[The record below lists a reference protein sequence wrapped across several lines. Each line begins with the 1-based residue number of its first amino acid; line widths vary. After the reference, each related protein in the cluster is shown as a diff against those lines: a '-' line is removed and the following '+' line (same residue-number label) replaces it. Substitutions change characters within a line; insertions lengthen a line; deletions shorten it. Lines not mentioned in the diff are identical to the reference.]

1 MRRLRP
7 TDGTAVHRRAA
18 VYHMAKCRKG
28 TTPLHSQLRLE
39 MKACYDQLK
48 LEARET
54 EDGEDADVEAMAD
67 VDGIEV
73 GLENVIRDI
82 DADLA
87 KLDRLEPTLN
97 AQRAVFPEGYGQVI
111 DPEGSAQ
118 REVLPALKVRLGAFQ
133 SHPEIASQ
141 LARLDAAEA
150 TFTTALTAVDATG
163 TRVDVLFAEER
174 AARQAIR
181 VQLESAHGRLR
192 DLYKSRPALAEA
204 FFLNEGAPRRAKKE
218 EEGPKEP
225 AATAPLR

>member
-1 MRRLRP
+1 
-7 TDGTAVHRRAA
+7 
-18 VYHMAKCRKG
+18 MAR
-28 TTPLHSQLRLE
+28 
-39 MKACYDQLK
+39 
-48 LEARET
+48 
-54 EDGEDADVEAMAD
+54 
-67 VDGIEV
+67 
-73 GLENVIRDI
+73 
-82 DADLA
+82 
-87 KLDRLEPTLN
+87 LDRLDPTLN
-97 AQRAVFPEGYGQVI
+97 AQRAVFPEGFGQVI

-141 LARLDAAEA
+141 LVRLDAAEA
-150 TFTTALTAVDATG
+150 TFTTALAAADATG

-204 FFLNEGAPRRAKKE
+204 FFLNEGGSRRAKKE

-225 AATAPLR
+225 AAAATPPLR

>member
-1 MRRLRP
+1 
-7 TDGTAVHRRAA
+7 
-18 VYHMAKCRKG
+18 MAKCRKG

-48 LEARET
+48 LKARET

-87 KLDRLEPTLN
+87 KLDRLDPTLN

-118 REVLPALKVRLGAFQ
+118 REVLPALEVRLGAFQ
-133 SHPEIASQ
+133 SYPEIASQ

-150 TFTTALTAVDATG
+150 GREVGSA
-163 TRVDVLFAEER
+163 RFAR
-174 AARQAIR
+174 
-181 VQLESAHGRLR
+181 
-192 DLYKSRPALAEA
+192 
-204 FFLNEGAPRRAKKE
+204 
-218 EEGPKEP
+218 
-225 AATAPLR
+225 